1 MGAKQVCFA
10 CRKAVN
16 VPYGAT
22 GPGRCTD
29 CAAELVGLPHRFRP
43 PKKREAAKWAAARY
57 LVEHGFYYQHLAP
70 GHYPGW
76 AITKF
81 GNYVQYPEK
90 LREAKEFV
98 EKYGASTGRTT

>member
-1 MGAKQVCFA
+1 
-10 CRKAVN
+10 
-16 VPYGAT
+16 
-22 GPGRCTD
+22 
-29 CAAELVGLPHRFRP
+29 
-43 PKKREAAKWAAARY
+43 
-57 LVEHGFYYQHLAP
+57 VEHGFYYQHLAP

-98 EKYGASTGRTT
+98 EKYGASTYRTT